1 MTKDY
6 TSILI
11 TRGKLYGEGGGGRG
25 GYPMKLCS
33 ERLRPEVQSLIVI
46 NITFWTKG
54 TTFV

>member
-1 MTKDY
+1 MSKDY

-11 TRGKLYGEGGGGRG
+11 TRGKLWGEGGGGG
-25 GYPMKLCS
+25 KGYSIKLCS
-33 ERLRPEVQSLIVI
+33 GGLHPEVQSLIVI